1 MKCKYI
7 AHTQNTTKYKLF
19 IYLNMYGIFHLIFV
33 LFIKQYK
40 LQYKIQLYKI

>member
-1 MKCKYI
+1 MKYKYI

-19 IYLNMYGIFHLIFV
+19 MYLNMYGIFHLIFV
-33 LFIKQYK
+33 LFIKKYK